1 MFVVGMSEVVSESS
15 LTFIAVTASVKE
27 DEREDTK
34 VTLPQ
39 AYCISLP
46 HDTGL

>member
-1 MFVVGMSEVVSESS
+1 MVPENSCTVIV
-15 LTFIAVTASVKE
+15 VTASVKE
-27 DEREDTK
+27 ERGEAK

-46 HDTGL
+46 RETAL